1 MSTRAVLRVNP
12 DVLQSAGTAFGG
24 IVDSLT
30 SMQADAPLADAAA
43 GVGDLQIASAC
54 RQAQEGLAAAAQG
67 AIDSVRKF
75 GGNLNSAVQMYQG
88 RDAASSEEI
97 EKVAIPK

>member
-1 MSTRAVLRVNP
+1 LRVDP
-12 DVLQSAGTAFGG
+12 DVLQSAGTAFGE

-30 SMQADAPLADAAA
+30 SMQADTPLADAAA

-54 RQAQEGLAAAAQG
+54 RQAQEGVAAAAQA

-75 GGNLNSAVQMYQG
+75 GGNLSSAARMYQG
-88 RDAASSEEI
+88 HDASAAAEI
-97 EKVAIPK
+97 DKVDIPK